1 MAAIDP
7 TRMFEAPTAN
17 RYATDDQ
24 TQPGIRSANEN
35 TDEPVG
41 DNDPLGTPPK
51 SLAELRRM
59 FDDYRA
65 NTEISRQQ
73 CLIDID
79 YYDGN
84 QLSVDER
91 RELEKRGQPEV
102 INNRIRVGING
113 ILGVI
118 EKTRADPRAWPKT
131 PQQEGTS
138 DVATDT
144 LRYIATSNR
153 LKAAKMS
160 MFWDMA
166 VPGTAACLTG
176 VDAKTKRVI
185 FEQIRWEEFFLDPRS
200 RRWDGKDGRYMG
212 IAKWMYAE
220 DVAAMYKDQAEN
232 IQNTLA
238 PTSAGIIDESFQ
250 DRPIF
255 QGWLDRLNKRV
266 MLVEIYYR
274 VGDKW
279 YRAVYYAGG
288 ILEQSESPYE
298 DEDGE
303 PCNPIECVAAYVDRE
318 NMRYGIVRDMRY
330 LQDEINKRRSK
341 LLWHLSASQIQ
352 AKDPSAIEVDADTAR
367 IEAARPDGVIPFG
380 WEKVSTTDMSAGQM
394 QLLAESKAELERFGP
409 NPAILG
415 RQGADSSGRAVMARQ
430 QAGLTELAIIFS
442 RFDDFELRLYKQAWA
457 RAKQYWTDPM
467 WIRVTDDADAPKYVQ
482 LNSPV
487 QALTGSTD
495 LGSNEGPPVMPQQG
509 GPAPNAMLAASSQ
522 GAAPPQQSAPPP
534 QMSPQQAS
542 AMQVAQEQA
551 NDPRSQLPPGVLGYK
566 NQIASMDVDIV
577 VDTEPETANIMAEM
591 LRDLIQV
598 ISANP
603 LYAQQVPFELLLEM
617 SPLPHKRQFI
627 DKLKSMNAAPQAQ
640 AAQTAEQKTQLD
652 NAEQAAKIRRI
663 ESQTIVDSAKA
674 HKLGMEGQATGIEVT
689 NALHDL
695 SPGVLENELQPTGV
709 PGP

>member
-1 MAAIDP
+1 MALIDA
-7 TRMFEAPTAN
+7 TRRFQAPTAN
-17 RYATDDQ
+17 EDAQDEQD
-24 TQPGIRSANEN
+24 QPGIKSAHEG
-35 TDEPVG
+35 TDEPVE
-41 DNDPLGTPPK
+41 DNDPLGRPPK

-118 EKTRADPRAWPKT
+118 EKTRADPRTWPRT

-138 DVATDT
+138 DVATDV
-144 LRYIATSNR
+144 LRYIATANR
-153 LKAAKMS
+153 LKAVKMAC
-160 MFWDMA
+160 FWDMA
-166 VPGTAACLTG
+166 VPGTCAVITQ
-176 VDAKTKRVI
+176 VDEKTKRVT
-185 FEQIRWEEFFLDPRS
+185 FDQIRWEEFFADPR
-200 RRWDGKDGRYMG
+200 RRKTDYKDARYMG

-220 DVAAMYKDQAEN
+220 DLAALYPEAAED

-274 VGDKW
+274 VGNTW
-279 YRAVYYAGG
+279 YRACYYAGG
-288 ILEQSESPYE
+288 ILEQSVSPYE
-298 DEDGE
+298 NEDGE
-303 PCNPIECVAAYVDRE
+303 PDCPIEAVSAYIDRE
-318 NMRYGIVRDMRY
+318 NMAYGIVRDMRY

-352 AKDPSAIEVDADTAR
+352 ARDPSAIEVDSATAR

-394 QLLAESKAELERFGP
+394 QLLAESKSELERFGP

-415 RQGADSSGRAVMARQ
+415 RQGADASGRAVMARQ

-442 RFDDFELRLYKQAWA
+442 RFDDWELRLYKQAWS
-457 RAKQYWTDPM
+457 RAKQFWTAPM
-467 WIRVTDDADAPKYVQ
+467 WIRVTDDSNAPKYVQ
-482 LNSPV
+482 LNEAIPPELQVPPIQQPNPMV
-487 QALTGSTD
+487 QGQPGA
-495 LGSNEGPPVMPQQG
+495 PQE
-509 GPAPNAMLAASSQ
+509 
-522 GAAPPQQSAPPP
+522 PQAPPP
-534 QMSPQQAS
+534 PPTPAQQEAES
-542 AMQVAQEQA
+542 IQAQYVQ
-551 NDPRSQLPPGVLGYK
+551 DPRLKLPPKTLGYK
-566 NQIASMDVDIV
+566 NQIASMDIDII

-591 LRDLIQV
+591 LRDIIQV

-603 LYAQQVPFELLLEM
+603 LYAQQVPFKLLLEM

-627 DKLKSMNAAPQAQ
+627 DMLDSMTADQQKQQAA
-640 AAQTAEQKTQLD
+640 AAQTNQQLQE
-652 NAEQAAKIRRI
+652 AEQAAKIRRI
-663 ESQTIVDSAKA
+663 ESQTLVDQSKA
-674 HKLGMEGQATGIEVT
+674 HKLAIEGQGSAVEVT
-689 NALHDL
+689 NTLHDL
-695 SPGVLENELQPTGV
+695 SPGGLAGQLDPTG
-709 PGP
+709 GAGG